1 MKDKTGGIAIE
12 IYFGLKPKMYLF
24 LVDNSKHQKSKRR
37 EEKKLSKQ

>member
-1 MKDKTGGIAIE
+1 MKDKTGGITIE

-24 LVDNSKHQKSKRR
+24 LVDNSKYKKSKRC